1 MSDGRRLSG
10 VWPILVTPFDEAGEI
25 DVESLARLVRGTL
38 AVGVDGVVALGVNAE
53 ASKLSDR
60 ERESIVEILAEVCH
74 DAGKPFLVTV
84 SHGGTKVA
92 AQRTRAAARAGA
104 WGVMAAPPP
113 FAKPG
118 PALVDHYR
126 AIGAEGLPVVVQ
138 DYPPETAVQLSADMV
153 TELLVA
159 AGGRGGVKVED
170 APTGPKIARL
180 RALLGPDVG
189 LVGGL
194 GGMHLLGELR
204 RGSDGA
210 MTGFPYP
217 QALLQVCRAM
227 AAGDEDTAEATFQR
241 WLPLLVACGVPGVG
255 LAVMKEV
262 LRRRGLICLAG
273 LRQPGPSL
281 DQLAVRELER
291 VLAGLPAVEEP
302 LGAAR

>member
-10 VWPILVTPFDEAGEI
+10 VWPILVTPFDEAGEV

-60 ERESIVEILAEVCH
+60 ERETIVGVVADVCRAE
-74 DAGKPFLVTV
+74 GKPFLVTV
-84 SHGGTKVA
+84 SHGGTSVA
-92 AQRTRAAARAGA
+92 AERVRAAGRAGA
-104 WGVMAAPPP
+104 WGVMVAPPP

-118 PALVDHYR
+118 PALVEHYKT
-126 AIGAEGLPVVVQ
+126 IGAEGLPVVVQ
-138 DYPPETAVQLSADMV
+138 DYPPETAVQLSAELV
-153 TELLVA
+153 AELLTA

-170 APTGPKIARL
+170 PPTGPKIARL

-189 LVGGL
+189 LVGGM

-227 AAGDEDTAEATFQR
+227 VAGDEDAAEATFQR
-241 WLPLLVACGVPGVG
+241 WLPLLVSCGLPGVG

-262 LRRRGLICLAG
+262 LRRRGLIRHAG
-273 LRQPGPSL
+273 LRQPGPAL
-281 DQLAVRELER
+281 DSVALRELER
-291 VLAGLPAVEEP
+291 VLAALPTVDEP